1 MLYHAVLPY
10 LLCMLF
16 NFITAPPADDGANSD
31 GTNWTEVNVMNDEW
45 KGIKTFLGHDL
56 CKGDMEECSKFMA
69 FVGKPNNI
77 YNIPQQEKLGLL
89 SRCETDK
96 NLRKAVVCWVRLKLQ
111 EMHGDYRTKFEM
123 QFWSDN
129 AQVSHC
135 RYATHTIYT

>member
-1 MLYHAVLPY
+1 MLYHGVLPY

-16 NFITAPPADDGANSD
+16 NFITAPPTDNGANSD
-31 GTNWTEVNVMNDEW
+31 GTEWIEVNVTNDAW
-45 KGIKTFLGHDL
+45 KGIKTFLGQDL

-77 YNIPQQEKLGLL
+77 YNIPQQEKLGFL

-135 RYATHTIYT
+135 RYATHTI